1 MDAIQ
6 GLSTEAFTHVD
17 KLRIGQSYRLLRDLR
32 LPICRSIMKALLHD
46 GPMSVT
52 DIISIV
58 SLMSGID
65 IEQSVISRHL
75 ALLRRHHIITFE
87 LVQTTHIYTIDADRI
102 QRINRAMDHFFSHE
116 R

>member
-1 MDAIQ
+1 MIA
-6 GLSTEAFTHVD
+6 TEAFTQID

-46 GPMSVT
+46 GPMDVT

-65 IEQSVISRHL
+65 MEQSVISRHL
-75 ALLRRHHIITFE
+75 AILRRHRIITFE
-87 LVQTTHIYTIDADRI
+87 RVETNHIYTIDAARI
-102 QRINRAMDHFFSHE
+102 QRINRAMDDFFSHE

>member
-1 MDAIQ
+1 MTY
-6 GLSTEAFTHVD
+6 TEAFTQID

-32 LPICRSIMKALLHD
+32 LPICRYIMRALLHD

-52 DIISIV
+52 DIITVV
-58 SLMSGID
+58 SWIAGVDID
-65 IEQSVISRHL
+65 QSVISRHL

-87 LVQTTHIYTIDADRI
+87 MVETTHIYTIDAARI